1 MKKKIMFS
9 FSLNFGQKI
18 IIKEYIYIF
27 YFRSK
32 SCTVCLISPWG
43 YLITATPKDLSSLI
57 NSLCSIFIMGY
68 CYFYHQQIQKNNF
81 IKNYKF
87 YLKRLKNKNFKSDKF
102 NIIINIIIFIIV
114 NIIKIIINNFKKI
127 SLILN
132 NNHRFNSK
140 TEIKNYYYY
149 YFIVIEAWDNP

>member
-1 MKKKIMFS
+1 
-9 FSLNFGQKI
+9 
-18 IIKEYIYIF
+18 
-27 YFRSK
+27 
-32 SCTVCLISPWG
+32 
-43 YLITATPKDLSSLI
+43 
-57 NSLCSIFIMGY
+57 MGY